1 MSELGWAK
9 WEAFSLVGWM
19 EEICGMIQYW
29 GVSEYQ
35 LSAHPRYDRFIKR
48 PSQQVGRRL
57 RLV

>member
-1 MSELGWAK
+1 MPELGWAK

-35 LSAHPRYDRFIKR
+35 LRSPPKVRQVYKETDSA
-48 PSQQVGRRL
+48 GGATA
-57 RLV
+57 